1 MSHYKIYVVKNANDK
16 EDYAGHIDEETMFD
30 EVQHFANCVEE
41 VAVTETWKKQ
51 FKYDLDQ
58 IFGPL
63 NVNQE
68 EYQEESMFTIF
79 RPGAVLYFETMRKR
93 LLSMAQAAMARP
105 IEDFVKIDI
114 DHPGWYLIREM
125 LDSNY
130 DSHFYVDGYGCLTRT
145 QFVETIL
152 WIMKNAEA
160 DSVTLELRQVFD
172 FHV

>member
-1 MSHYKIYVVKNANDK
+1 MSHYKIYVVKNTNDK
-16 EDYAGHIDEETMFD
+16 EDYAGHINEETMFD
-30 EVQHFANCVEE
+30 EMQHCADY
-41 VAVTETWKKQ
+41 VTEEEIDESSLEWLKT
-51 FKYDLDQ
+51 DLYTM
-58 IFGPL
+58 FGPL
-63 NVNQE
+63 NVN
-68 EYQEESMFTIF
+68 QEESMFTIF

-145 QFVETIL
+145 QFAETIL
-152 WIMKNAEA
+152 WIMKNAET
-160 DSVTLELRQVFD
+160 DSITLELRQVFD